1 MQKKLSRREFLKVG
15 AIGAAAAV
23 MAGCTTPTTAP
34 TEAVGP
40 AEAVATAVPVKE
52 PVSLDFLAWGDPA
65 DQPAWEKMVAMYTER
80 NPNVTLNYTPIAD
93 PNANFYPKLQ
103 TSIAG
108 GTPPDISSF
117 QGWEWQTY
125 ADKDL
130 LAPVDDL
137 VKRDNFGAIYPDIV
151 KGVIDSTIRNGKTYL
166 IPMQVATMVMF
177 YARKPFDDA
186 GMPYPTDDW
195 TYEEFMEMAQKLT
208 NLSGETKMF
217 GLEANGNWFRD
228 IGWIRGTGKQ
238 EFDSLIDPKKAM
250 FNQPEIVDIVQKMA
264 QDVVYNLKVS
274 PSPADK
280 EGGANAFNTGNCA
293 MKYEGAW
300 WLPRMN
306 SPELRAENKHIP
318 FDVVMMPKMADA
330 NRPHRGWAEGIALLK
345 SDNVEAAWGFASF
358 AASEEGDKIYSETT
372 GRMPNRMD
380 LVENWW
386 IPTVQER
393 FQITNA
399 KAFVEALKVSEVDVI
414 GGVPRSKLNAEIVKP
429 LAYDKL
435 VNNSAT
441 AADVLPEVDKAM
453 QAMLDEY
460 WASAG

>member
-1 MQKKLSRREFLKVG
+1 MERKLSRRDFLKLG
-15 AIGAAAAV
+15 AMGAAASFLASCSPQATATTEV
-23 MAGCTTPTTAP
+23 MATD
-34 TEAVGP
+34 
-40 AEAVATAVPVKE
+40 VPSKE
-52 PVSLDFLAWGDPA
+52 PVTLDFLAWGDPA
-65 DQPAWEKMVAMYTER
+65 DEPAWTRLVQMYTER
-80 NPNVTLNYTPIAD
+80 NPLVTINYTPIAD

-130 LAPVDDL
+130 LAPIDDYI
-137 VKRDNFGAIYPDIV
+137 KRDNFSAIYPQDV
-151 KGVIDSTIRNGKTYL
+151 KGVVDTTARNGKTYL
-166 IPMQVATMVMF
+166 VPMQVATMLMF

-186 GMPYPTDDW
+186 KMAYPTDDW

-208 NLSGETKMF
+208 NTGGDQKMF
-217 GLEANGNWFRD
+217 GLESNGSWFRD
-228 IGWIRGTGKQ
+228 IGFIRGTGKQ
-238 EFDSLIDPKKAM
+238 EFDSLIDPKKAQ

-264 QDVVYNLKVS
+264 QDVVYESKVS

-293 MKYEGAW
+293 MKYEGPW
-300 WLPRMN
+300 WFPRMN
-306 SPELRAENKHIP
+306 SPELRAENKQIE
-318 FDVVMMPKMADA
+318 FDVVMMPKMADGD
-330 NRPHRGWAEGIALLK
+330 RPHRGWAEGFALLK

-372 GRMPNRMD
+372 GRMPNN
-380 LVENWW
+380 LSLLESWW
-386 IPTVQER
+386 VPTVQER

-399 KAFVEALKVSEVDVI
+399 KAFIEAFKRSEIDVV
-414 GGVPRSKLNAEIVKP
+414 GGIPRSKMNGEVVKP

-435 VNNSAT
+435 VANLAT
-441 AADVLPEVDKAM
+441 AAEVLPEVDTAM
-453 QAMLDEY
+453 QALLDEY
-460 WASAG
+460 WASA

>member
-1 MQKKLSRREFLKVG
+1 MERKLSRRDFLKLG
-15 AIGAAAAV
+15 AMGAAASFLASCSPQATATTEV
-23 MAGCTTPTTAP
+23 MATD
-34 TEAVGP
+34 
-40 AEAVATAVPVKE
+40 VPSKE
-52 PVSLDFLAWGDPA
+52 PVTLDFLAWGDPA
-65 DQPAWEKMVAMYTER
+65 DEPAWTRLVQMYTER
-80 NPNVTLNYTPIAD
+80 NPLVTINYTPIAD

-130 LAPVDDL
+130 LAPIDDYI
-137 VKRDNFGAIYPDIV
+137 KRDNFGAIYPQDV
-151 KGVIDSTIRNGKTYL
+151 KGVVDTTARNGKTYL
-166 IPMQVATMVMF
+166 VPMQVATMLMF

-186 GMPYPTDDW
+186 KMAYPTDDW

-208 NLSGETKMF
+208 NTGGDQKMF
-217 GLEANGNWFRD
+217 GLESNGSWFRD
-228 IGWIRGTGKQ
+228 IGFIRGTGKQ
-238 EFDSLIDPKKAM
+238 EFDSLIDPKKAQ

-264 QDVVYNLKVS
+264 QDVVYESKVS

-293 MKYEGAW
+293 MKYEGPW
-300 WLPRMN
+300 WFPRMN
-306 SPELRAENKHIP
+306 SPELRAENKQIE
-318 FDVVMMPKMADA
+318 FDVVMMPKMADGD
-330 NRPHRGWAEGIALLK
+330 RPHRGWAEGFALLK

-372 GRMPNRMD
+372 GRMPNN
-380 LVENWW
+380 LSLLESWW
-386 IPTVQER
+386 VPTVQDR

-399 KAFVEALKVSEVDVI
+399 KAFIEAFKRSEIDVV
-414 GGVPRSKLNAEIVKP
+414 GGIPRSKMNGEVVKP

-435 VNNSAT
+435 VANLAT
-441 AADVLPEVDKAM
+441 AAEVLPEVDTAM
-453 QAMLDEY
+453 QALLDEY
-460 WASAG
+460 WASA